1 MGDTSLREALV
12 KRTAPRL
19 NTGNAQFTHEAF
31 TQLES
36 PLIHRA
42 SGRIRVHDGSNPS
55 QRGPRLS
62 TRGLSRLS

>member
-12 KRTAPRL
+12 KRTALRS

-42 SGRIRVHDGSNPS
+42 LR
-55 QRGPRLS
+55 
-62 TRGLSRLS
+62 